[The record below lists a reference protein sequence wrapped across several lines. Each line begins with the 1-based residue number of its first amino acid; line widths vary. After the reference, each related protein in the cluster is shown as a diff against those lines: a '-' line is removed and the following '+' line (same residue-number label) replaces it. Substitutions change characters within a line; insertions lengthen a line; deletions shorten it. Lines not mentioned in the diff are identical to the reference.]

1 MSKSAMREKRMN
13 ETYQKRGYLL
23 ESFRLFHM
31 RDIPKEKVEYHY
43 HEFYKLLIVLSGTGG
58 YWIDGE
64 RYQLESGDVV
74 LLDRRL
80 IHRPEFEREYERVI
94 IYISPEFLE
103 TYSAGD
109 CDLADCFSR
118 PGQHILRLPVRDRE
132 RFLDLVRELEGELAS
147 SETGKDILSGGLLAR
162 TLVEL
167 YRLLQRGAFPA
178 VQPLRPRDARVAEM
192 LRYIEVHLGEE
203 ISVETLA
210 EHFFLS
216 RYHMMRLFRE
226 HTGITI
232 HAYIQDRRLMNA
244 RDLMGQGVGATEAC
258 YKAGFNS
265 YCTFCRAYNRRFG
278 RSPTGRGDRKLLV
291 EETYE

>member
-1 MSKSAMREKRMN
+1 MN

-94 IYISPEFLE
+94 IYISPEFLR

-118 PGQHILRLPVRDRE
+118 SGQHILRLPARDRD
-132 RFLDLVRELEGELAS
+132 RVLGLIRDLELELGSA
-147 SETGKDILSGGLLAR
+147 ETGKDILSAGLLAR
-162 TLVEL
+162 ALVEL
-167 YRLLQRGAFPA
+167 YRLLRREEICP
-178 VQPLRPRDARVAEM
+178 VRPLRPKDERVTQM
-192 LRYIEVHLGEE
+192 LHYIETHLGDDL
-203 ISVETLA
+203 SVELLA
-210 EHFFLS
+210 ERFFLS

-226 HTGITI
+226 NTGVTI
-232 HAYIQDRRLMNA
+232 HGYVQDRRLLRA
-244 RDLMGQGVGATEAC
+244 RDLMEQGERATEVC
-258 YKAGFNS
+258 YKVGFNS
-265 YCTFCRAYNRRFG
+265 YCTFCRAYNKRFG
-278 RSPTGRGDRKLLV
+278 MSPTGRSDKKLLV